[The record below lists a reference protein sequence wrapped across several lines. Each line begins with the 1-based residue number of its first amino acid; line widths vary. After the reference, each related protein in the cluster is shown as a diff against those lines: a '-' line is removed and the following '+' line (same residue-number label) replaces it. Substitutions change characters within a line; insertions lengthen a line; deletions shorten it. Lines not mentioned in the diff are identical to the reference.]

1 MESLLSHSFDYLSSA
16 SPQKSFQWNVAMRL
30 IGCLERLLGKGSNGT
45 NDLLI
50 VQTLDLIQGV
60 LLLHPPSR
68 DLFAREIHMTLFLD
82 LLDPLLCPAIQSSTL
97 LALVTSL
104 LDSPL
109 NARTFEACDGL
120 LVVTSLFKSRTTS
133 REVRLKLVEFL
144 YFYLMPETAPK
155 RSPSSDSSP
164 STPADVLGG
173 RKKELVAAFDRNRR
187 RETAMLG
194 RYMSNVQDL
203 VEDLAEGGGL
213 FGGKGK

>member
-16 SPQKSFQWNVAMRL
+16 SPQKLADLNQDLAFREFYKLQQSFQWNVAMRL
-30 IGCLERLLGKGSNGT
+30 ISCLERLLGKGSNGT

-68 DLFAREIHMTLFLD
+68 ELFAREIHMTLFLD

-144 YFYLMPETAPK
+144 YFYLMPETAPPPK
-155 RSPSSDSSP
+155 RSSAS
-164 STPADVLGG
+164 
-173 RKKELVAAFDRNRR
+173 
-187 RETAMLG
+187 
-194 RYMSNVQDL
+194 YMSNVQDL

-213 FGGKGK
+213 FGSKGR